1 MYRPLSQLANN
12 SGHKVSKALIVF
24 DPAPVPK
31 FLLVVT
37 DDLGV
42 VPLIHV
48 SVFHVPSLELKKS
61 FSVNAPTVKLDPD
74 LNGEISDRK
83 LMFYGQRKD
92 QDCCI
97 LFIIDLEND
106 RGCAQVFP
114 DFRHLVYVKSKKR
127 MVSITTRGWV
137 QSKTLEEMEL
147 DILNQD
153 ETIFDGRN
161 TDARWTLENWK
172 KLVYVPPS
180 LLPSYESGF
189 AVHARGEVAYVSDF
203 GKRLVQI
210 SFKW

>member
-1 MYRPLSQLANN
+1 MTNKSV
-12 SGHKVSKALIVF
+12 HKVSKAVIVF
-24 DPAPVPK
+24 DPAPVPT

-37 DDLGV
+37 DDLDV
-42 VPLIHV
+42 IPLIHV
-48 SVFHVPSLELKKS
+48 SVFDVPSLELKKS
-61 FSVNAPTVKLDPD
+61 FNVNAPMMRLDPD
-74 LNGEISDRK
+74 LNGEISGRK

-92 QDCCI
+92 QDCCF

-106 RGCAQVFP
+106 RGCVQVFP

-127 MVSITTRGWV
+127 IVSITTRGWV

-153 ETIFDGRN
+153 ETIFDGR
-161 TDARWTLENWK
+161 TDASWVLENWK

-180 LLPSYESGF
+180 FLPSYESGF
-189 AVHARGEVAYVSDF
+189 AVHAKGEVAYVSDF